1 MKCILISDKE
11 MQDYLKHFNESNGS
25 NYSFIWCPEYCNLV
39 DFTNHHRLDYNN
51 SLQAI
56 LYEFKYDNIELKAV
70 INLAIEEGTPLSD
83 VCGLYHDTSRKT
95 YILTWN

>member
-25 NYSFIWCPEYCNLV
+25 NYSFVWCPEYCNLV
-39 DFTNHHRLDYNN
+39 DFTNHHRLDYN
-51 SLQAI
+51 
-56 LYEFKYDNIELKAV
+56 NIELKAV